1 MAILAT
7 IKSGAGKIAGKV
19 ANKGGNIV
27 AKASGL
33 SSAQLENIEEKRND
47 YLSEKPETD
56 PGCIKRLLGSYA
68 IEAYEA
74 YLPQLSELYK
84 PMSIGEVND
93 ERSLDNRIRYFE
105 VTKWVTD
112 PTEDNLDKLT
122 NMYHVLSEED
132 CTMVKRTCHILLTC
146 LANGLNLRYW
156 AISLVL
162 RSKNFR
168 MIN

>member
-33 SSAQLENIEEKRND
+33 SSAQLEKIEEKRND

-56 PGCIKRLLGSYA
+56 PGRIKRLLGSYA

-84 PMSIGEVND
+84 PMS
-93 ERSLDNRIRYFE
+93 
-105 VTKWVTD
+105 
-112 PTEDNLDKLT
+112 
-122 NMYHVLSEED
+122 
-132 CTMVKRTCHILLTC
+132 MVKRMMKEVLIIAFVILKSQNGLPIQLKTIWISSPICITFSRKKTAILL
-146 LANGLNLRYW
+146 LSSIAE
-156 AISLVL
+156 
-162 RSKNFR
+162 
-168 MIN
+168 

>member
-33 SSAQLENIEEKRND
+33 SSAQLEKIEEKRNA
-47 YLSEKPETD
+47 YLMEKPETD
-56 PGCIKRLLGSYA
+56 PESIERLLGSYA

-84 PMSIGEVND
+84 PMFIGEADD
-93 ERSLDNRIRYFE
+93 ERSLDNRIRY
-105 VTKWVTD
+105 
-112 PTEDNLDKLT
+112 
-122 NMYHVLSEED
+122 
-132 CTMVKRTCHILLTC
+132 
-146 LANGLNLRYW
+146 LR
-156 AISLVL
+156 
-162 RSKNFR
+162 
-168 MIN
+168 

>member
-33 SSAQLENIEEKRND
+33 SSAQLEKIEEKRND

-56 PGCIKRLLGSYA
+56 PGRIKRLLGSYA

-84 PMSIGEVND
+84 PMSIGEAND
-93 ERSLDNRIRYFE
+93 ESCGRYA
-105 VTKWVTD
+105 
-112 PTEDNLDKLT
+112 
-122 NMYHVLSEED
+122 S
-132 CTMVKRTCHILLTC
+132 
-146 LANGLNLRYW
+146 
-156 AISLVL
+156 
-162 RSKNFR
+162 
-168 MIN
+168 

>member
-33 SSAQLENIEEKRND
+33 SSAQLEKIEEKRND

-56 PGCIKRLLGSYA
+56 PGRIKRLLGSYA

-84 PMSIGEVND
+84 PMSM
-93 ERSLDNRIRYFE
+93 L
-105 VTKWVTD
+105 
-112 PTEDNLDKLT
+112 L
-122 NMYHVLSEED
+122 
-132 CTMVKRTCHILLTC
+132 VKRMMKEVLIIAFVILKSQNGLPIQLKTIWISSPICITFSRKKTAILL
-146 LANGLNLRYW
+146 LSSIAE
-156 AISLVL
+156 
-162 RSKNFR
+162 
-168 MIN
+168 